1 MKNSKKG
8 FVYTVVDKKT
18 DKVVYVGITKDTLK
32 SRKNDHIKKSRREK
46 KYPFQNAIATLGVDA
61 FKWEA
66 NTTLL
71 NNDELA
77 EKEKELI
84 SQYILKGNKLYNID
98 SGGGIQK
105 TIYKYKIDDGSLLK
119 TFDSL
124 EEASKTVNST
134 KQSISKACLSSTYKH
149 RGYLWSYK
157 FKVPFIQG
165 KDLRKKRV
173 EKLSL
178 HSGEIIE
185 TYNSVADAS
194 KKTGINKTSIA
205 KVCRGERVS
214 AGGYKWTFCLKDKG
228 YGI

>member
-8 FVYTVVDKKT
+8 FVYTVVDNKT
-18 DKVVYVGITKDTLK
+18 DKVVYIGITKDTLE

-77 EKEKELI
+77 EREKELI
-84 SQYILKGNKLYNID
+84 SQYKLKGNKLYNID

-124 EEASKTVNST
+124 EEAAKTVNST

-157 FKVPFIQG
+157 FKAPFIQG

-178 HSGEIIE
+178 HSGKSLAVFD
-185 TYNSVADAS
+185 SVSTAS
-194 KKTGINKTSIA
+194 KLTGINKTSIG
-205 KVCRGERVS
+205 KCCRDERKS
-214 AGGYKWTFCLKDKG
+214 AGGFEWKY
-228 YGI
+228 I